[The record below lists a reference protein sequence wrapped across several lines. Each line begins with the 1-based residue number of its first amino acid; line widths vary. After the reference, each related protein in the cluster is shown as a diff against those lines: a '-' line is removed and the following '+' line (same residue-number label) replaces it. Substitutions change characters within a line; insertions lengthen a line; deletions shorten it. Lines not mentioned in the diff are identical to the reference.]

1 MAKTIGILGASGAV
15 GKKLTKELL
24 GNTKNNVVIAGRK
37 EKKLREIYNK
47 FDKIIDI
54 CSVDAGSKK
63 SLKKFYSK
71 IDMVVNCSGPTHT
84 FKTLPAEAAIEETI
98 PYVESGMSILNEC
111 DKNIQEINQNAKG
124 KGILM
129 VTGAGVFPGLSR
141 VLLELASRR
150 FVKVDNVKVSVIF
163 NDPLSMGSAV
173 DMLLESRK
181 PVEVFENGQW
191 IIQKLGSMRDVVCF
205 APPFNNQHVFASPP
219 ADTQLHFPTNIQNFT
234 LKLGTPGFLSDIVV
248 LVHSINTANYRLTEL
263 LARYLKYASQ
273 INQYLAPRGLAIR
286 MDAAG
291 KKSNNAVSEKMVVNL
306 QHPDTFVATATAI
319 ACGVNFLLEN
329 NLKKTGLFTFGEI
342 IDPIW
347 LLKKLQ
353 SKQFLVTGI

>member
-1 MAKTIGILGASGAV
+1 MVKTIGILGASGAV

-54 CSVDAGSKK
+54 CSIDAGSEK

-71 IDMVVNCSGPTHT
+71 IDMVVNCSGPAHT

-111 DKNIQEINQNAKG
+111 DKNIQEIDQNTKE

-129 VTGAGVFPGLSR
+129 ITGAGAFPGISR

-150 FVKVDNVKVSVIF
+150 FVTVDNVKVSVIF

-181 PVEVFENGQW
+181 PIEVFENGQW
-191 IIQKLGSMRDVVCF
+191 IIQKLGAMKEAICF
-205 APPFNNQHVFASPP
+205 VPPFNIQHVYASPP
-219 ADTQLHFPTNIQNFT
+219 TDTQLHFPTNIQNFI
-234 LKLGTPGFLSDIVV
+234 LKLGTPSFLSDIMV
-248 LVHSINTANYRLTEL
+248 LVHSINTDNYRLTEVM
-263 LARYLKYASQ
+263 ARCFKYVSW
-273 INQYLAPRGLAIR
+273 INQYLVPCGLAIR

-291 KKSNNAVSEKMVVNL
+291 KKSNNALSEKIVVNL
-306 QHPDTFVATATAI
+306 YHPDTFAATSTVI
-319 ACGVNFLLEN
+319 GCGVNFLLEN
-329 NLKKTGLFTFGEI
+329 TLKRAGLFTFGEI
-342 IDPIW
+342 VDPIW

-353 SKQFLVTGI
+353 SKHFLVTEI

>member
-1 MAKTIGILGASGAV
+1 MVKTIGILGASGAV

-54 CSVDAGSKK
+54 CSVDARSKK

-71 IDMVVNCSGPTHT
+71 IDMVVNCSGPVHT
-84 FKTLPAEAAIEETI
+84 FKTLPVETAIEETI
-98 PYVESGMSILNEC
+98 SYVESGMSILNEC
-111 DKNIQEINQNAKG
+111 NKNIQEIDQNAKE
-124 KGILM
+124 KGIL
-129 VTGAGVFPGLSR
+129 VITGAGVFPGLSR

-150 FVKVDNVKVSVIF
+150 FVRVDNVKVSVIF

-191 IIQKLGSMRDVVCF
+191 VTQKLGAMKEAICF
-205 APPFNNQHVFASPP
+205 APPFNIQHVYASPP
-219 ADTQLHFPTNIQNFT
+219 TDTQLHFPTNIQNFV
-234 LKLGTPGFLSDIVV
+234 LKLGTPSFLSDAMV
-248 LVHSINTANYRLTEL
+248 LVHSINTANYRLTKVT
-263 LARYLKYASQ
+263 ARCFKYISW
-273 INQYLAPRGLAIR
+273 INQYLAPCGLAIR
-286 MDAAG
+286 MDAVG

-306 QHPDTFVATATAI
+306 HHPDTFAATATAI
-319 ACGVNFLLEN
+319 TYGVRFLLEN

-342 IDPIW
+342 VDPTW

-353 SKQFLVTGI
+353 SKHFLVTGI

>member
-1 MAKTIGILGASGAV
+1 MEKTIGVLGASGAV

-24 GNTKNNVVIAGRK
+24 GNAKNNVIVAGRK
-37 EKKLREIYNK
+37 EKKLQEIYNK

-71 IDMVVNCSGPTHT
+71 IDMVVNCSGPVHT

-111 DKNIQEINQNAKG
+111 DKNIQEIDQNTKE

-129 VTGAGVFPGLSR
+129 ITGAGTFPGLSR

-150 FVKVDNVKVSVIF
+150 FVKVDNVKVSAIF

-173 DMLLESRK
+173 DLLSESRK
-181 PVEVFENGQW
+181 PIEVFENGQW
-191 IIQKLGSMRDVVCF
+191 IIRKLGTMREAICF
-205 APPFNNQHVFASPP
+205 APPFNIRHVYASPP
-219 ADTQLHFPTNIQNFT
+219 TDTQLHFPTNIKNFT
-234 LKLGTPGFLSDIVV
+234 LKLGTPSFLSDIMV
-248 LVHSINTANYRLTEL
+248 LVHSINTANYQLTEL
-263 LARYLKYASQ
+263 MARYLKYASQ
-273 INQYLAPRGLAIR
+273 INKYLAPCGLAIR
-286 MDAAG
+286 MDAVG
-291 KKSNNAVSEKMVVNL
+291 KKSNSAVSEKMVVNL
-306 QHPDTFVATATAI
+306 YHPNTFVATATAI
-319 ACGVNFLLEN
+319 ACGVKFLLEN

-342 IDPIW
+342 VDPVW
-347 LLKKLQ
+347 LLKKLH
-353 SKQFLVTGI
+353 SKHFLVIGI